1 MISLRGNAAIHYLP
15 LSESGASDRS
25 PMQAGHRKRM
35 VFATGA
41 EFSAERPTGAGLMLG
56 MGLRDI
62 GGEAGRMIQRRRSL
76 WSAAEPEGL
85 GGVMPHLIGLAGF
98 FTNPEQKK
106 SPTRPWVWKN
116 LPRPPSWTP
125 IGNFEKH

>member
-41 EFSAERPTGAGLMLG
+41 EFSAERPTGAGLSLG

-62 GGEAGRMIQRRRSL
+62 GGEAGLMMRRGRALVERSGASRL
-76 WSAAEPEGL
+76 ERRDARAGL
-85 GGVMPHLIGLAGF
+85 VVRERADSIIKID
-98 FTNPEQKK
+98 EKR
-106 SPTRPWVWKN
+106 SPPAYTQV
-116 LPRPPSWTP
+116 PRIEMRSQSR
-125 IGNFEKH
+125 